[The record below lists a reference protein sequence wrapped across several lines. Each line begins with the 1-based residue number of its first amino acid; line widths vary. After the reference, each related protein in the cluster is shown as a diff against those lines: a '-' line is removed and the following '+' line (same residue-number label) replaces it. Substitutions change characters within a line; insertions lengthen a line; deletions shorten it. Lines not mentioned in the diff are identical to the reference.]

1 MIIVYLSIAL
11 FVLSIA
17 YLGYEGFKFMKKTKP
32 TLDHLNKTVG
42 SIQQRT
48 QLLQEETNELSTNS
62 QELKEDIDEKKDNIQ
77 YTVGE
82 VKQLP
87 KPVKKIWEN
96 NFKKPDEGK
105 NYRTSNG

>member
-1 MIIVYLSIAL
+1 MFIVYLSIAL

-17 YLGYEGFKFMKKTKP
+17 YLGYKGFRFMKETKP
-32 TLDHLNKTVG
+32 TINHLNKTVENL
-42 SIQQRT
+42 QQRA
-48 QLLQEETNELSTNS
+48 QDLQEETTELSAHS
-62 QELKEDIDEKKDNIQ
+62 QEIKEDIDEKKDNLQ
-77 YTVGE
+77 YTVGA

-87 KPVKKIWEN
+87 KPVKTIWEN